1 MTREEEEE
9 EKFSYQNE
17 GGRPC
22 RICAAPR
29 RYKRTEPNGVR
40 VFVCTSNDITIIP
53 MMLQMC
59 NSWEMM
65 V

>member
-1 MTREEEEE
+1 MGMTREEE

-29 RYKRTEPNGVR
+29 RYKPTEPNAVR
-40 VFVCTSNDITIIP
+40 VFVCTSNGNYNCYDVANV
-53 MMLQMC
+53 Q
-59 NSWEMM
+59 
-65 V
+65 